1 MSKTKSEISA
11 RIKEIITEKLG
22 LTEGEI
28 KDDSHLADFGA
39 DSLDC
44 FELEID
50 IEEEYHVKFETH
62 DILVDQEVS
71 SITDY
76 VIGALR
82 EKGEIIL

>member
-1 MSKTKSEISA
+1 MTKSEISA
-11 RIKEIITEKLG
+11 RIKEIITENLG

-28 KDDSHLADFGA
+28 KDDSHLEDFGA

-44 FELEID
+44 VELEIA
-50 IEEEYHVKFETH
+50 IEDEYHVPFNTYG
-62 DILVDQEVS
+62 ILVDQEVS
-71 SITDY
+71 NIIDY